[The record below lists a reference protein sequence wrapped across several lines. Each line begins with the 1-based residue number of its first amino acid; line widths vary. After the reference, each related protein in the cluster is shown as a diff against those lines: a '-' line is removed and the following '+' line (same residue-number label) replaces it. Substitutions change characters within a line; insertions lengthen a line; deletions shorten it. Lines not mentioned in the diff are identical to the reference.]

1 MSSTPPTS
9 VPVEADVPID
19 ESDAALASGEAQDAP
34 APEEAPT
41 PPPMTPWAADAPA
54 VLAGKAAAAAAEVA
68 QALRTEPDPTAAAF
82 FDIDNTL
89 VRGAA
94 MFHLARGLARR
105 GFFSAAQ
112 VNRFLR
118 DQLAFRARGENLETM
133 GDITE
138 VALSFVADR
147 TVDEIVHVGREI
159 FDERIAGKLYGGALT
174 LARQHVD
181 SGQRVWLVSAAPM
194 ELASIISQRLGL
206 TGALGTVSETE
217 RGRYTGKL
225 VGSPL
230 HGAAKAEAVR
240 ALAARE
246 GLDLSRCTAYS
257 DSVNDVPMLSLVGN
271 PVAVNPDR
279 ALRQARQRP
288 RLGHLRL
295 PHRSPRGDGGTARCG
310 CCATPGRS
318 GRGRHRLGPTPPLT
332 ALGRSRRRRCGA
344 ASAVGTRTAGSSR
357 GPGRSGRTRTSGPQP
372 PRGRTPWC
380 RSAHRTR

>member
-9 VPVEADVPID
+9 APVEADLPAD
-19 ESDAALASGEAQDAP
+19 EPTEVVDVVDVVEEPGEAGEP
-34 APEEAPT
+34 AEEPA

-112 VNRFLR
+112 VNRFVR

-159 FDERIAGKLYGGALT
+159 FDERIAGKLYGGSLT

-181 SGQRVWLVSAAPM
+181 AGQRVWLVSAAPM
-194 ELASIISQRLGL
+194 ELASIIATRLGL
-206 TGALGTVSETE
+206 TGALGTVSETAG
-217 RGRYTGKL
+217 GRYTGKL
-225 VGSPL
+225 VGVTVATDRRPR
-230 HGAAKAEAVR
+230 GRKRVQGR
-240 ALAARE
+240 WAARE
-246 GLDLSRCTAYS
+246 G
-257 DSVNDVPMLSLVGN
+257 
-271 PVAVNPDR
+271 
-279 ALRQARQRP
+279 
-288 RLGHLRL
+288 
-295 PHRSPRGDGGTARCG
+295 
-310 CCATPGRS
+310 
-318 GRGRHRLGPTPPLT
+318 
-332 ALGRSRRRRCGA
+332 
-344 ASAVGTRTAGSSR
+344 
-357 GPGRSGRTRTSGPQP
+357 
-372 PRGRTPWC
+372 PW
-380 RSAHRTR
+380 T